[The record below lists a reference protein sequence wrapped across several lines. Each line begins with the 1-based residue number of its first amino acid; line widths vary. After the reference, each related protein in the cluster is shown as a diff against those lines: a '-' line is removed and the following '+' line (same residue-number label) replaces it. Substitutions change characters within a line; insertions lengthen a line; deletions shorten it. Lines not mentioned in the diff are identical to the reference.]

1 MRPCASSK
9 RPLVS
14 SFNMPRFE
22 PRDPEFEAK
31 VRSSFANQTAMQ
43 TLGAVMGK
51 VEPGQVEIEMPF
63 QAGLTQQHGFIHG
76 GIVTSILDSA
86 CWYAAFS
93 LIAPDSAV
101 LTVEYKVNFMAPA
114 KGERLVSRGQVL
126 RPGASITVCKG
137 DVVAYDGGEEK
148 LVTTMLMTMMILPNR
163 PDLAG

>member
-9 RPLVS
+9 RPPVS

-51 VEPGQVEIEMPF
+51 VEPGQVEIELPF
-63 QAGLTQQHGFIHG
+63 QADLTQQHGFIHG

>member
-1 MRPCASSK
+1 
-9 RPLVS
+9 
-14 SFNMPRFE
+14 
-22 PRDPEFEAK
+22 
-31 VRSSFANQTAMQ
+31 MQ

-63 QAGLTQQHGFIHG
+63 QADLTQQHGFIHG

-101 LTVEYKVNFMAPA
+101 LTVEYKVNFVAPA
-114 KGERLVSRGQVL
+114 KGERLVARGQVL

>member
-1 MRPCASSK
+1 
-9 RPLVS
+9 
-14 SFNMPRFE
+14 MPRFE
-22 PRDPEFEAK
+22 PRDPEYEAK

-43 TLGAVMGK
+43 ILGADMGK

-93 LIAPDSAV
+93 LSAPDSAV

>member
-9 RPLVS
+9 RLPGS

-22 PRDPEFEAK
+22 PRDPEFESK
-31 VRSSFANQTAMQ
+31 VRSSFAKQTAMQ

-51 VEPGQVEIEMPF
+51 IEPGQVEIEMPF
-63 QAGLTQQHGFIHG
+63 QAHLTQQHGFIHG

-86 CWYAAFS
+86 CGYAAFS
-93 LIAPDSAV
+93 LSAPDSGV
-101 LTVEYKVNFMAPA
+101 LTVEYKVNFVAPA
-114 KGERLVSRGQVL
+114 KGERLVARGQVL

-137 DVVAYDGGEEK
+137 NVVAYDGGEEK

>member
-1 MRPCASSK
+1 
-9 RPLVS
+9 
-14 SFNMPRFE
+14 
-22 PRDPEFEAK
+22 
-31 VRSSFANQTAMQ
+31 MQ

-63 QAGLTQQHGFIHG
+63 QADLTQQHGFIHG

>member
-1 MRPCASSK
+1 
-9 RPLVS
+9 
-14 SFNMPRFE
+14 
-22 PRDPEFEAK
+22 
-31 VRSSFANQTAMQ
+31 MQ

-63 QAGLTQQHGFIHG
+63 QADLTQQHGFIHG

-137 DVVAYDGGEEK
+137 DVLAYDGGEEK

>member
-1 MRPCASSK
+1 
-9 RPLVS
+9 
-14 SFNMPRFE
+14 
-22 PRDPEFEAK
+22 
-31 VRSSFANQTAMQ
+31 MQ

>member
-1 MRPCASSK
+1 
-9 RPLVS
+9 
-14 SFNMPRFE
+14 MPRFE

>member
-1 MRPCASSK
+1 
-9 RPLVS
+9 
-14 SFNMPRFE
+14 
-22 PRDPEFEAK
+22 
-31 VRSSFANQTAMQ
+31 MQ

-93 LIAPDSAV
+93 LSAPDSAV

-137 DVVAYDGGEEK
+137 DVLAYDGGEEK

>member
-1 MRPCASSK
+1 
-9 RPLVS
+9 
-14 SFNMPRFE
+14 MPRFE

-31 VRSSFANQTAMQ
+31 VRFSFAKQTAMQ

-93 LIAPDSAV
+93 LSAPDSAV

-137 DVVAYDGGEEK
+137 DVVANDGGEEK

>member
-1 MRPCASSK
+1 
-9 RPLVS
+9 
-14 SFNMPRFE
+14 MPRFE

-63 QAGLTQQHGFIHG
+63 QADLTQQHGFIHG

-126 RPGASITVCKG
+126 RPGASITVYKG